1 MYIYI
6 YIYTYKLALSRRPII
21 SVCPGS
27 GKPYIHLSIYMYMN
41 MHIPA
46 GIASLQCVQGC
57 VHFLSVVTQGLLPS
71 VVLGCGFS
79 VPVCGFVRTFD

>member
-1 MYIYI
+1 
-6 YIYTYKLALSRRPII
+6 
-21 SVCPGS
+21 
-27 GKPYIHLSIYMYMN
+27 